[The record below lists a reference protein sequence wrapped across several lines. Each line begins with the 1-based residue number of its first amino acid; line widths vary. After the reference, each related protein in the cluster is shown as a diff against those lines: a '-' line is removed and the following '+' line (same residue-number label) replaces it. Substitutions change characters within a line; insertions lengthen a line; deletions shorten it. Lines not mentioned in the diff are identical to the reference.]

1 MLLNIISKST
11 NAIILN
17 LRYMSDERNIFALA
31 TYWFMGAQDAGIIPH
46 SYTLAG
52 VYKRRYMASSH
63 QSYSNR
69 SRNSKRIN
77 RKGDKKNE

>member
-1 MLLNIISKST
+1 MLLNLISKST

-31 TYWFMGAQDAGIIPH
+31 SYWFMGAQDAGIIPH

-63 QSYSNR
+63 QSYGSSN
-69 SRNSKRIN
+69 SIEKIQANKS
-77 RKGDKKNE
+77 

>member
-31 TYWFMGAQDAGIIPH
+31 NYWFMGAQDAGIIPH

-52 VYKRRYMASSH
+52 VYKRRYMASRH
-63 QSYSNR
+63 QSYGSSN
-69 SRNSKRIN
+69 SIEKFQANKS
-77 RKGDKKNE
+77 